1 MKMSILSRLLSI
13 ALLAAVAMP
22 ATASD
27 VLWTSSTDQQR
38 WLVRSDVKVTPF
50 EQDEVNDVMVT
61 QYKEQQMLGFGGCFG
76 ELGWD
81 ALQLLD
87 EADRKAVMR
96 QLFDANDGVGF
107 AFCRTPIGANDFA
120 RDYYSLNDHKGD
132 FKMRHFSIDRDR
144 TGLIPYIKAALDVN
158 PQLRLWACPW
168 TPPTWMKVNN
178 HYATKAGQGN
188 GYPGPDMTHG
198 QDQFIL
204 KKKYLEAYAT
214 YFSKYLTAYR
224 REGIDISMIMFQNEP
239 YTINIWPNCSWSPQ
253 GTRLFLGK
261 YLGPKL
267 QKEHPGVQMWYG
279 TMNTNNLDE
288 VLQVVADPVVGR
300 YIAGVGFQWEGKDI
314 VKPMRRKYPLMP
326 LMCTENECGSGTNDW
341 AAAEHTLDM
350 VKSYIDSGVN
360 AYMYFNMVLKDKG
373 TSSWGWD
380 QNTLV
385 VVNSADRTV
394 TYTPEFY
401 LMKHL
406 SHHIKPQAVKLK
418 TMGND
423 ESMMAFRNP
432 DGAAVVFIAN
442 KSANAREMKIAV
454 DCKVLHVTLDAHSF
468 NTFVVK

>member
-1 MKMSILSRLLSI
+1 MSINRLFLAPLI
-13 ALLAAVAMP
+13 ACVALHAAAL
-22 ATASD
+22 D
-27 VLWTSSTDQQR
+27 VQWTSSTDQAR
-38 WLVRSDVKVTPF
+38 WITRTDLTVTPF
-50 EQDEVNDVMVT
+50 DQDEVNDVMIT
-61 QYKEQQMLGFGGCFG
+61 HYKEQQMLGFGGCFG

-87 EADRKAVMR
+87 ASTRHEVLH
-96 QLFDANDGVGF
+96 QLFDLDDGVGF
-107 AFCRTPIGANDFA
+107 TFCRTPIGANDFA
-120 RDYYSLNDHKGD
+120 RDYYSLNDHKDD
-132 FKMRHFSIDRDR
+132 FKMRHFSIERDK
-144 TGLIPYIKAALDVN
+144 TGLIPYIQAALQVN
-158 PQLRLWACPW
+158 PKLRLWACPW
-168 TPPTWMKVNN
+168 TPPTWMKVNG
-178 HYATKAGQGN
+178 HYATKAGQDN
-188 GYPGPDMTHG
+188 GYPGPDMVHG

-204 KKKYLEAYAT
+204 KDKYLKAYAN
-214 YFSKYLTAYR
+214 YFSKYLTAYKN
-224 REGIDISMIMFQNEP
+224 EGINISMIMFQNEP

-253 GTRLFLGK
+253 GTKLFLGK

-267 QKEHPGVQMWYG
+267 RQDHPDVQMWYG

-288 VLQVVADPVVGR
+288 VLQVVDDPDVAR
-300 YIAGVGFQWEGKDI
+300 YITGTGFQWEGKDI

-341 AAAEHTLDM
+341 AAAEHTFDM
-350 VKSYIDSGVN
+350 IKAYVSGGVN

-385 VVNSADRTV
+385 VVNSADGTV

-406 SHHIKPQAVKLK
+406 SHYVKPQAVKLK

-432 DGAAVVFIAN
+432 DGAAVLFIAN